1 MSRLSVVRIDH
12 AKRQRGVA
20 LVVVLILLLVMTL
33 LGLAS
38 MRGTLLEERMS
49 GNMVDRGLAFQAAEA
64 ALREAEALLVP
75 TPPAFPAVGCTNG
88 LCAQPVPALG
98 VPERAVDP
106 AFAGWR
112 TAVADVGTLAVQPQF
127 IIEALGPGDTWLGC
141 SNSTPIPLQCEVA
154 RYRITARSVAADR
167 AQIILQSTFTMPSP

>member
-1 MSRLSVVRIDH
+1 MSRSAYLRVTR
-12 AKRQRGVA
+12 ARRQRGVA

-49 GNMVDRGLAFQAAEA
+49 GNMFDRGLAFQAAEA
-64 ALREAEALLVP
+64 ALREGEALLVP
-75 TPPAFPAVGCTNG
+75 VPPVFPAIGCSNG
-88 LCAQPVPALG
+88 LCAPPVPALG
-98 VPERAVDP
+98 VPERAVNP

-112 TAVADVGTLAVQPQF
+112 TAVANVGTLAVQPQF

-141 SNSTPIPLQCEVA
+141 SNSTPKPLQCEVA
-154 RYRITARSVAADR
+154 RYRITARSVAAGR
-167 AQIILQSTFTMPSP
+167 AQIILQSTFTTPSP